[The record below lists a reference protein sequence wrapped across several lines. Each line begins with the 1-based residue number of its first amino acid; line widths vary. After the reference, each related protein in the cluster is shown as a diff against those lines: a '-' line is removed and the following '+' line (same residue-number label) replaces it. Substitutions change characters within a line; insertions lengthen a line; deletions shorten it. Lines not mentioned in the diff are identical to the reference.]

1 MVSKRLPGGVW
12 RDSAQSAGVIFA
24 SREVPPRQPV
34 SHCQHDLRAP
44 PPPPR
49 RHGSICHFSP
59 YLKHLNW
66 RLTHKPNWYKKSL
79 HSDKRSET
87 AKAVFASLPCL
98 FALFSNSVIFFTAE
112 VNEAK
117 EGVLKG
123 LSACKGK

>member
-1 MVSKRLPGGVW
+1 MRSDDITFNQLESFSHGVTSLHNKLSIILIVSMTSER
-12 RDSAQSAGVIFA
+12 R
-24 SREVPPRQPV
+24 
-34 SHCQHDLRAP
+34 
-44 PPPPR
+44 R

-66 RLTHKPNWYKKSL
+66 RLTNKLNWNKKSL

-87 AKAVFASLPCL
+87 AKAVFASLPRL
-98 FALFSNSVIFFTAE
+98 FALFSNSLILVVAE